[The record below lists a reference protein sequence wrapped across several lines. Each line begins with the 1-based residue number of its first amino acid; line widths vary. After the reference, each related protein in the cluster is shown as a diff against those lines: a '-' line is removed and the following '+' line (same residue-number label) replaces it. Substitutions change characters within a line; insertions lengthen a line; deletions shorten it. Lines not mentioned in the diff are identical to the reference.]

1 MKIVYIYPIF
11 IHLAGTERVFTDKMN
26 YLADK
31 MGYDVT
37 LLTYE
42 QGDHPFPFPLS
53 SKVKHVDLDAR
64 FFTLYRYTRIVRWFK
79 EWRLSQSLRQR
90 FNGIMIEM
98 SPDIV
103 IAPTYYPNVLSMIA
117 QCPTK
122 FFKILESH
130 IDKRFILINESWR
143 NKNIFQ
149 IVRSAYHTFIENRA
163 SKHFDILVALNPED
177 ADDWARYVKTIV
189 IPNVAHLQDEGKC
202 SYLINKRVIFAGRL
216 IEQKGVF
223 DLLKIWSIVYA
234 KHPDWQLDI
243 YGDGELRDELEKRID
258 KMNIGVKLHLPTA
271 KIMDK
276 FCDSSIFVLS
286 SIFEPF
292 GLVIVEAMSCGLPVV
307 SFDCPYGPSGI
318 ISDGKDGFLIPNRD
332 VQLFADRVCELI
344 ESYDL
349 RKKMGAQGAKSSQRY
364 SAEKIMPQWIH
375 LFENIISSDGRNNQN

>member
-26 YLADK
+26 YLADQ

-53 SKVKHVDLDAR
+53 SKVKHVDLNAR
-64 FFTLYRYTRIVRWFK
+64 FFTLYRYTRVVRWYK

-90 FNGIMIEM
+90 FNRIMTEM

-103 IAPTYYPNVLSMIA
+103 IAPTYYANVLSMIA

-122 FFKILESH
+122 FVKILESH

-149 IVRSAYHTFIENRA
+149 IARSAYYTFVENRT
-163 SKHFDILVALNPED
+163 SKHFDLLVALHKED
-177 ADDWARYVKTIV
+177 ADDWARFLKTKV
-189 IPNVAHLQDEGKC
+189 IPNVVHLQDEGKC
-202 SYLINKRVIFAGRL
+202 SDLINKKVIFVGRL

-223 DLLKIWSIVYA
+223 DLLRIWSIVYT

-243 YGDGELRDELEKRID
+243 YGDGDLRDKLEERIS
-258 KMNIGVKLHLPTA
+258 KMNIGIRLHMPTA
-271 KIMDK
+271 NIMDK

-318 ISDGKDGFLIPNRD
+318 ISDGKDGFIIPNRD
-332 VQLFADRVCELI
+332 IQLFADRVCELI

-349 RKKMGAQGAKSSQRY
+349 RKKMGALGAKSSQRY
-364 SAEKIMPQWIH
+364 SADKIMPQWIH
-375 LFENIISSDGRNNQN
+375 LFETIVSNNHV